1 MLMKDWDKLIEE
13 FKASGKSQ
21 AQWCREKN
29 LKIKAFSYQYRKRKR
44 LIQNNPGDEQ
54 INWMPVKLEQL
65 TSSKLNVRVG
75 KVIIEIENGYD
86 ERLLQSIVKSLES
99 IC

>member
-1 MLMKDWDKLIEE
+1 MLIRDWDKLIEE
-13 FKASGKSQ
+13 FKTSGKSQ

-29 LKIKAFSYQYRKRKR
+29 LKIKAFSYQYRKRR
-44 LIQNNPGDEQ
+44 RITQNKPCDEQ

-65 TSSKLNVRVG
+65 TSTKLSVRVG
-75 KVIIEIENGYD
+75 KAIIEIENGYN
-86 ERLLQSIVKSLES
+86 ERLLQSVVKSLEA

>member
-1 MLMKDWDKLIEE
+1 MLIKNWDKLIQEFEE
-13 FKASGKSQ
+13 SGKRQ

-29 LKIKAFSYQYRKRKR
+29 LKIKAFNYQYRKHRKSA
-44 LIQNNPGDEQ
+44 QNKPCDEQ

-65 TSSKLNVRVG
+65 TSTKLNVRVG
-75 KVIIEIENGYD
+75 KAIIEIENGYN
-86 ERLLQSIVKSLES
+86 ERLLQSIVKSLEA